1 MKSRA
6 ELEAELQKVEQQI
19 APAPKRLDDLIE
31 QFSVSVAPEVREWI
45 KKEAIRQMEDN
56 HTKVNDAGVDFVK
69 GFKAGVTALLDNI
82 DTLCVD
88 ALGPKDQWPH
98 HKDIQQ
104 QDLYAS
110 SQSHFFSDV
119 FRRAIS
125 SLGKVLDE
133 HGLIN
138 DRAQNNSWRRASVK
152 GYEYAYHPGFDG
164 RKYEEISTYR
174 ELLRTHW
181 ELKQSVSSI
190 KVSIEKA
197 KTRDLWDEA

>member
-6 ELEAELQKVEQQI
+6 ELESELQKVEQQI
-19 APAPKRLDDLIE
+19 APASKQLDDLIE

-56 HTKVNDAGVDFVK
+56 HAKVNEAGVDFVK
-69 GFKAGVTALLDNI
+69 DFKADVTALLDNT
-82 DTLCVD
+82 DTLCVN
-88 ALGPKDQWPH
+88 ALGTKDRWPH
-98 HKDIQQ
+98 HKDLQQ
-104 QDLYAS
+104 QDLYTT
-110 SQSHFFSDV
+110 SQNDFFSDV

-125 SLGKVLDE
+125 SLGKVLDA

-138 DRAQNNSWRRASVK
+138 DRAQNSSWRRASVK
-152 GYEYAYHPGFDG
+152 SYEYAYHPGFDG
-164 RKYEEISTYR
+164 RKYQEISTYR

-181 ELKQSVSSI
+181 ELKQSVSRI

-197 KTRDLWDEA
+197 KTRDLWDEV